1 MPRRSSPSQIAGDR
15 CGCSDGP
22 SGIGCTVY
30 LDRQCYC
37 VTFKFKNGRQRAAAY
52 ARRKRSRSTA
62 CSSNTTRSAAGTKPC
77 VGSMQTVGKPTL
89 KSCSRGRASA
99 TARQFAA
106 RRGARRC
113 RRRASSGACPSSCE
127 TPPQVAR
134 EIGLGRV
141 DPLQRPLKGT
151 VYNASLVNCHLDM
164 DTANGNI
171 PVSGVKRIES
181 VLAIIA
187 FYN

>member
-106 RRGARRC
+106 RRGHVGVAGMARTSPARWRES
-113 RRRASSGACPSSCE
+113 RRSAPLPRASSGACPSSCE

-134 EIGLGRV
+134 
-141 DPLQRPLKGT
+141 DRPG
-151 VYNASLVNCHLDM
+151 S
-164 DTANGNI
+164 
-171 PVSGVKRIES
+171 S
-181 VLAIIA
+181 
-187 FYN
+187 